1 MTTVN
6 PVADPAA
13 PKPPSRVLAK
23 WTGGMTFDSAR
34 EGGRAIRMD
43 GTSEDGQ
50 SPVDILLSALAGCAA
65 MDVVEILKKQRTPV
79 ESLEVE
85 VIGERVDAV
94 PRRFKHI
101 TLNFHIAGAGID
113 QAQAERAISLSI
125 NKYCSVG
132 ASLSSDI
139 KVEWTLTLGAAP
151 NTP

>member
-1 MTTVN
+1 MTAQNLT
-6 PVADPAA
+6 AEHAA

-23 WTGGMTFDSAR
+23 WTGGMTFESAR
-34 EGGRAIRMD
+34 EGGPALRMD
-43 GTSEDGQ
+43 GTSETGQ

-65 MDVVEILKKQRTPV
+65 IDVVEILKKQRTPV

-85 VIGERVDAV
+85 VIGERVDTV

-101 TLNFHIAGAGID
+101 TLNFRITGAGID

-132 ASLSSDI
+132 ASLSADI
-139 KVEWTLTLGAAP
+139 AVDWTLTLGSAP
-151 NTP
+151 KAP

>member
-6 PVADPAA
+6 PTTDPAPA
-13 PKPPSRVLAK
+13 KPPSRVLAK
-23 WTGGMTFDSAR
+23 WAGGMTFESAR

-43 GTSEDGQ
+43 GTSADGQ
-50 SPVDILLSALAGCAA
+50 SPVDVLLSALAGCGAI
-65 MDVVEILKKQRTPV
+65 DVVEILKKQRTPV

-101 TLNFHIAGAGID
+101 TLNFHIKGAGID
-113 QAQAERAISLSI
+113 QAQAERAISLAV

-132 ASLSSDI
+132 ASLSPDI
-139 KVEWTLTLGAAP
+139 KIEWTLTLGSAP
-151 NTP
+151 RTP